1 MTEVVIFVLVG
12 VVTLAMRGV
21 FIVRAGAGELS
32 PRTHEW
38 LDNARPAILAA
49 LVAGFLAG
57 GEGSLAVA
65 PIAGVVTA
73 GLVMRRT
80 PNMLLALAAGLA
92 VTMLL

>member
-1 MTEVVIFVLVG
+1 MQEIG
-12 VVTLAMRGV
+12 A
-21 FIVRAGAGELS
+21 AGRELS
-32 PRTHEW
+32 VRTHEW

-57 GEGSLAVA
+57 GEGSLTIA

-73 GLVMRRT
+73 ALVMRRR
-80 PNMLLALAAGLA
+80 PNMLLALASGVA